1 MLPDR
6 GPHLLPVAGPGL
18 PGLPGLLCNRPRQ
31 QLIRGAGTFLLTPL
45 AQKML
50 DAWGGGGGPCGGWRC
65 WLAAQVSD
73 NSHVSRIC
81 ALSAAV

>member
-1 MLPDR
+1 MDHYDDLIKGAGVLPDR
-6 GPHLLPVAGPGL
+6 GPHLLPGTGPGL

-50 DAWGGGGGPCGGWRC
+50 DAWGWRGAMRG
-65 WLAAQVSD
+65 LAVLACS
-73 NSHVSRIC
+73 SGLR
-81 ALSAAV
+81 